1 MQGWAGKQISM
12 ISVILQQDKETEAG
26 GSLGADGPVS
36 PVSTAVNDKKA
47 CLKQGRRQGPIC
59 AQCYECTCAPR
70 CEDAHSVTRVC
81 VAHAHTR

>member
-36 PVSTAVNDKKA
+36 PVSTAVNDRKA
-47 CLKQGRRQGPIC
+47 CLK
-59 AQCYECTCAPR
+59 
-70 CEDAHSVTRVC
+70 
-81 VAHAHTR
+81 